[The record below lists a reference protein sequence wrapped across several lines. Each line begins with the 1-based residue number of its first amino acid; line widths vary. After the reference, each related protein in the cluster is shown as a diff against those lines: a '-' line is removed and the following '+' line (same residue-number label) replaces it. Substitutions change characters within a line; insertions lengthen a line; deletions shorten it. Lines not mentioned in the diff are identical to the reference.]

1 MTPAIQADSPSRWF
15 DLQRLHNKTLCRR
28 IVFRAECSS
37 TSTEALAFA
46 HSDSALPLLVLT
58 EMQTAG
64 RGRGSNQWW
73 ANDGALTF
81 SLLVAPSEFGISREA
96 FPLVSL
102 TAALAVSEILREFA
116 PECQVGLKWPND
128 VHLNGRKVCG
138 ILVEPPPGLDDR
150 LVLGIG
156 LNVGNSLREAPE
168 ELRCIAT
175 SIIDEAARAQSL
187 HEVLEYLLNELADQF
202 RTLGQQKLALRERW
216 QQQCVLLGKDIVLQ
230 SGNHQV
236 EGTCHGIAD
245 SGAILIASDG
255 EARAHFGGTVRL
267 K

>member
-15 DLQRLHNKTLCRR
+15 DLQRLHNETLCRR
-28 IVFRAECSS
+28 IVFHAECSS
-37 TSTEALAFA
+37 TSTDALTLAR
-46 HSDSALPLLVLT
+46 SDAPLPLLVLT
-58 EMQTAG
+58 DTQTAG

-73 ANDGALTF
+73 AGEGALTF
-81 SLLVAPSEFGISREA
+81 SLLLAPSEFGISRETY
-96 FPLVSL
+96 PLVSL

-138 ILVEPPPGLDDR
+138 ILVEPPPGLNDR

-156 LNVGNSLREAPE
+156 LHVGNSLREAPE
-168 ELRCIAT
+168 ELRSIAT
-175 SIIDEAARAQSL
+175 SIIDEAGRAHRL
-187 HEVLEYLLNELADQF
+187 HEVLECLLNELSKQF
-202 RTLGQQKLALRERW
+202 RTLGQGALPLRERW
-216 QQQCVLLGKDIVLQ
+216 QQQCVLTGKDVVLQ
-230 SGNHQV
+230 SGDHRV
-236 EGTCHGIAD
+236 EGACHGIAD

-255 EARAHFGGTVRL
+255 GPRAHFGGTVRL